1 MISPVC
7 VSAIFSMSEPTT
19 IQDAMAPDTIDLSVP
34 DVIDLTVDVIDLTV
48 QDGRV
53 DLTAEDDADTIGE
66 NGDVIDLTAEDAMDE
81 DWTSDMTEA
90 RLNEFL
96 ENHDVEVIVAV
107 FGVGMMQILTNP
119 DHLQTLI
126 ERGVDFFFDYIQEDT
141 FTL

>member
-7 VSAIFSMSEPTT
+7 VSAIFSMSERTT
-19 IQDAMAPDTIDLSVP
+19 IQDAMAPDTIDLSV
-34 DVIDLTVDVIDLTV
+34 IDLTAEDDVVDLTAEDDV
-48 QDGRV
+48 V

-66 NGDVIDLTAEDAMDE
+66 DGDVIDLTAEDAMEE

>member
-7 VSAIFSMSEPTT
+7 VSAIFSMSERTT
-19 IQDAMAPDTIDLSVP
+19 IQDAMAPDTIDLSV
-34 DVIDLTVDVIDLTV
+34 IDLTAEDDV
-48 QDGRV
+48 V

-66 NGDVIDLTAEDAMDE
+66 DGDVIDLTAEDAMDE

>member
-19 IQDAMAPDTIDLSVP
+19 IPDAMAPDTIDLSVP